1 MGKLEDKVAIVTGAS
16 SGFGEATAYLW
27 AQEGAKVVIADVLVE
42 AGERVAKAIEDGGGA
57 AIFVKTDVTKEGD
70 TENMVKQA
78 VGVYGKL
85 DILFNNAGILG
96 PIAKLQE
103 VTEEDIDRLLAVNL
117 KGAVLGTKHAVP
129 AMIASGGGAILSTGS
144 DSAFRGNRNS
154 AVYCATKGAIVAFTR
169 AIAMDYVGNG
179 IRCNSVSP
187 CIGAT
192 PMHAKWRERDS
203 ANWNDFVSRETPMG
217 RACDVAD
224 LAKAALFLVSDDA
237 SFITGENLMVDGGTM
252 VRGY

>member
-1 MGKLEDKVAIVTGAS
+1 MGDKVAIVTGAS
-16 SGFGEATAYLW
+16 SGFTAYRQGGCGL
-27 AQEGAKVVIADVLVE
+27 LVE

-70 TENMVKQA
+70 AENMVKQA

-144 DSAFRGNRNS
+144 DSAFRGNRVGCVLRHEGRDCS
-154 AVYCATKGAIVAFTR
+154 VYPRYRHGLR
-169 AIAMDYVGNG
+169 
-179 IRCNSVSP
+179 RQW
-187 CIGAT
+187 
-192 PMHAKWRERDS
+192 KWRER
-203 ANWNDFVSRETPMG
+203 G
-217 RACDVAD
+217 
-224 LAKAALFLVSDDA
+224 
-237 SFITGENLMVDGGTM
+237 
-252 VRGY
+252 

>member
-70 TENMVKQA
+70 AENMVKQA

-96 PIAKLQE
+96 PTAKLQE

-144 DSAFRGNRNS
+144 DSAFRGNRNVGCVLRHEGRDCS
-154 AVYCATKGAIVAFTR
+154 VYPRYRHGLRRQWHTLQLRQSVHRRDTDAREVAGA
-169 AIAMDYVGNG
+169 
-179 IRCNSVSP
+179 
-187 CIGAT
+187 
-192 PMHAKWRERDS
+192 
-203 ANWNDFVSRETPMG
+203 G
-217 RACDVAD
+217 R
-224 LAKAALFLVSDDA
+224 
-237 SFITGENLMVDGGTM
+237 
-252 VRGY
+252 